1 MEAALRKEV
10 SALKTGARWDERRF
24 QVVRSGANNCV
35 FIRTTVPRPDE
46 LVHSIMA
53 DVHQTQMTKSRF
65 ILRMQPVMAS
75 CKADEDKIEEMA
87 EEVLPAFFGEELGG
101 HTFSIL
107 FKVRNNNKVGRTVVL
122 PLIGKVISE
131 MCSANRV
138 NLDAPE
144 LVVCVDVIRTVCCLS
159 VLRDFALYRKYN
171 IQEIVAG
178 KDKSKDKS
186 KDKNGSAES
195 KEVTPAGLE
204 GEDGGEGTV
213 EVDGKEKGEAGPLEA
228 VETLTC
234 KEPSGEGECAGDVAE
249 QTSGTETE
257 EVVPPV
263 CDTAAV

>member
-53 DVHQTQMTKSRF
+53 DVHKTQTTKSRF

-107 FKVRNNNKVGRTVVL
+107 VKVRNNNKIGRTIVL

-159 VLRDFALYRKYN
+159 VLKDFALYRKYN
-171 IQEIVAG
+171 IQEIVAV
-178 KDKSKDKS
+178 

-195 KEVTPAGLE
+195 KEVTQAGQE
-204 GEDGGEGTV
+204 RENGGEATAD
-213 EVDGKEKGEAGPLEA
+213 VDGEEKEEAGPLEA
-228 VETLTC
+228 VETLTT
-234 KEPSGEGECAGDVAE
+234 KEPSGEGDCAGDVAE
-249 QTSGTETE
+249 QTSGTE
-257 EVVPPV
+257 EVIPPD